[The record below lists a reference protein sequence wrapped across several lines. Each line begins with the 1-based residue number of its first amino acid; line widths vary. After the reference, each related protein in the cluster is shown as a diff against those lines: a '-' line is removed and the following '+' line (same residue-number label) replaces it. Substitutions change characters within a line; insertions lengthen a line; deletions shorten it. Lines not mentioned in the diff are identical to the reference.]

1 MIICLGPF
9 CIPIWTLFP
18 FLILVWTKFKKFLG
32 YEVNEA
38 NEAPK
43 FAAAITKKVEAEKR
57 RGSLTGEVPGLRN
70 RKGHAGVQV
79 LESDDDWVNSLADS
93 VLGGRPVVVKFTA
106 TWCKPCQKI
115 APVFKLLANN
125 PSAKF
130 VEVDIDKLAAVAADA
145 GVTTVPQF
153 QVWNGDAKGEVLVG
167 ADEAALKLLVGGL
180 KTAPAPMSMEE
191 TAAAATRTVLTSSVS
206 AVSLKP
212 DEHKSEHRHVGKHQ
226 VADL

>member
-1 MIICLGPF
+1 M
-9 CIPIWTLFP
+9 WTR
-18 FLILVWTKFKKFLG
+18 FKKFLG
-32 YEVNEA
+32 YEVNEP
-38 NEAPK
+38 PK
-43 FAAAITKKVEAEKR
+43 FAAAIAKKVEAEKR
-57 RGSLTGEVPGLRN
+57 RGSLTGKAPGLRN
-70 RKGHAGVQV
+70 RKGHPSGVHV
-79 LESDDDWVNSLADS
+79 LESDDDWVDALADS
-93 VLGGRPVVVKFTA
+93 VLGGRPVIVKFTA
-106 TWCKPCQKI
+106 TWCKPCQTI

-167 ADEAALKLLVGGL
+167 ADEAALKGLIGAL

-191 TAAAATRTVLTSSVS
+191 TAAAATRAVLTSPVS

-212 DEHKSEHRHVGKHQ
+212 NEHKSEHRHVGKHQ